1 MEEKV
6 CSERTLLLKKAKW
19 AIRKSY
25 WLNARLPVEYHSILV
40 NMECCSLHCLRVCLQ
55 HCSLSP
61 SAEMLLCDKYAN
73 DHPEILK
80 EYIRAHDAT
89 EALLFKFIENKNLE
103 LLQYFIDLRRCRYYR
118 EDALLP
124 PNVQIEL
131 INSEDATLFQEI
143 IKSGIRLTAPAF
155 EALLKCGNYD
165 MLDFY
170 CNFCLKKGTGS
181 YLGDKWFNILFERH
195 DIKSISLLSN
205 FFRLSCANLIDLIN
219 ANHDDFIMEYFRC
232 SEISDDVQC
241 HIAQNR
247 KNKRLIA
254 LYLKN
259 KPFVK
264 KAQIELVKSG
274 FKDLLKLHYLRYG
287 LDNDTI
293 IFLASLNNVKS
304 YLGV

>member
-6 CSERTLLLKKAKW
+6 CPERTRLLKKAKW

-25 WLNARLPVEYHSILV
+25 WLNVRLPIEYHSILI
-40 NMECCSLHCLRVCLQ
+40 NLECCSLHCLRICLQ
-55 HCSLSP
+55 NCSLSP
-61 SAEMLLCDKYAN
+61 YDEMLLCDKYAN

-80 EYIRAHDAT
+80 EYIGDHGAT

-103 LLQYFIDLRRCRYYR
+103 LLQYFIDWRIKHYYR
-118 EDALLP
+118 DDALLP

-131 INSEDATLFQEI
+131 INSDDVSLFQEI
-143 IKSGIRLTAPAF
+143 IKSGVRLTSPAF
-155 EALLKCGNYD
+155 GALLKCGNYD

-170 CNFCLKKGTGS
+170 CNFCLKKNTTS
-181 YLGDKWFNILFERH
+181 YLGDKWFDILFEHH
-195 DIKSISLLSN
+195 DIKSIKLLTN
-205 FFRLSCANLIDLIN
+205 FFRLSCANLIALIN
-219 ANHDDFIMEYFRC
+219 ANQDNFITEYFCC
-232 SEISDDVQC
+232 SEISDVVQC
-241 HIAQNR
+241 HIAQS

-259 KPFVK
+259 KPFAK

-287 LDNDTI
+287 LDDDAI
-293 IFLASLNNVKS
+293 IFLASLNHVKS
-304 YLGV
+304 YLDV